1 MTEIELSVTSAAAK
15 RRAIRL
21 LRERGYRAMPGAVRL
36 AYPFTVLVEHLG
48 DAGLDEVPSLVTE
61 VDPGAGVIWSSR
73 QVTRVPG

>member
-36 AYPFTVLVEHLG
+36 AYPFTVLV
-48 DAGLDEVPSLVTE
+48 
-61 VDPGAGVIWSSR
+61 
-73 QVTRVPG
+73 